1 VNNWFSVAIDMQVI
15 ALHSTFNKDN
25 WKNLD
30 PKRHI
35 HMQQGDLRKTYTTD
49 ASFHIINKQSVDLL
63 RQKVLDAHPEGIG
76 NFWID
81 AEQFRSNLVIDYDAF
96 AEDTFIEMRVGTC
109 LMRTAGPCIRCN
121 AIRTNFEAGCR
132 VDDEEPNRTMRKFR
146 NVPEMGIIFGMYY

>member
-1 VNNWFSVAIDMQVI
+1 
-15 ALHSTFNKDN
+15 
-25 WKNLD
+25 
-30 PKRHI
+30 
-35 HMQQGDLRKTYTTD
+35 MQQGDLRKTFTTD
-49 ASFHIINKQSVDLL
+49 ASFHMVNKQSVDLL

-81 AEQFRSNLVIDYDAF
+81 AEQFRSNLVIDFDAF

-132 VDDEEPNRTMRKFR
+132 VDEEEPNRTMRKFR
-146 NVPEMGIIFGMYY
+146 NVPEMIC